1 MTHSVWK
8 WLKMSQKWDLS
19 LVFNHC
25 VTRISYFGLVVAPV
39 MKWFAKWWPKVRI
52 WSEPFCL
59 LRSTEGYF
67 IGKPVFASI
76 VGMYQ
81 TIKKKRKVA
90 RFFSHCIHFSSLCL
104 MMEVFQRVFDVC
116 WVIENPRDRPIFLE
130 YHEERKRET
139 SNQPFNQRFLIVS
152 KDLPYSKVVHANPRK
167 SGPINSNTKITS
179 SLAIFGPE
187 NLDFPKTIFS
197 VQSVYL
203 QIPSFGG
210 LLCKWIF
217 VFLISFAHLSPAL
230 RSSEVARVE
239 VNLLCY
245 RLNCDYVAMLWVQYD
260 PPSLFSLLCHYV
272 V

>member
-1 MTHSVWK
+1 
-8 WLKMSQKWDLS
+8 
-19 LVFNHC
+19 
-25 VTRISYFGLVVAPV
+25 
-39 MKWFAKWWPKVRI
+39 
-52 WSEPFCL
+52 
-59 LRSTEGYF
+59 
-67 IGKPVFASI
+67 
-76 VGMYQ
+76 
-81 TIKKKRKVA
+81 
-90 RFFSHCIHFSSLCL
+90 
-104 MMEVFQRVFDVC
+104 MEVFQRVFDVC

-152 KDLPYSKVVHANPRK
+152 KDLPYSKVVHYNPRK
-167 SGPINSNTKITS
+167 SGPINSDTKITS

>member
-1 MTHSVWK
+1 
-8 WLKMSQKWDLS
+8 
-19 LVFNHC
+19 
-25 VTRISYFGLVVAPV
+25 
-39 MKWFAKWWPKVRI
+39 
-52 WSEPFCL
+52 
-59 LRSTEGYF
+59 
-67 IGKPVFASI
+67 
-76 VGMYQ
+76 MYQ

-152 KDLPYSKVVHANPRK
+152 KDLPYSKLEHYNPRK
-167 SGPINSNTKITS
+167 SGPINNDTKITS

-197 VQSVYL
+197 VQSVSL

-210 LLCKWIF
+210 LLCK
-217 VFLISFAHLSPAL
+217 
-230 RSSEVARVE
+230 
-239 VNLLCY
+239 
-245 RLNCDYVAMLWVQYD
+245 
-260 PPSLFSLLCHYV
+260 
-272 V
+272 